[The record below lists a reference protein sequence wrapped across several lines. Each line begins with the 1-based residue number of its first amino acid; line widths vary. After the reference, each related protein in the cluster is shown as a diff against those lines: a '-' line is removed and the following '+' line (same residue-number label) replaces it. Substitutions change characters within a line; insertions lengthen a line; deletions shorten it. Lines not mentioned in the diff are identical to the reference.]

1 MAAIVFL
8 VVVLAV
14 CALGARY
21 GVDSRPVERRR
32 HRPNL

>member
-8 VVVLAV
+8 IVVVGV
-14 CALGARY
+14 CALATRY
-21 GVDSRPVERRR
+21 GVDSRPVEHRR